1 MVETEQVPGR
11 GQQPAGGAATAGRY
25 EGRVVIVTGAASGIG
40 AAVAR
45 GLAAE
50 GARVACLDLDAAGA
64 EAVAAELP
72 DATSARCDVTD
83 LAEVE
88 RVCGEVVTTAGRL
101 DGLVNSAGGSRGE
114 AVPFLEL
121 DAATWHGMID
131 RNLTGAFHCGLVG
144 GRLLAAHGGGSIV
157 LISSQLSVVVRPGLA
172 HYGAAKGA
180 IGQLVRGMA
189 VDLAPHRIR
198 VNAVAPGP
206 TLTPGNEAWFT
217 RPEVEDEHARTIPLG
232 RVGEPDEMVGAVR
245 YLLDD
250 AASYTTGTTLFVDGG
265 YTIV

>member
-1 MVETEQVPGR
+1 MGERHQGR
-11 GQQPAGGAATAGRY
+11 S
-25 EGRVVIVTGAASGIG
+25 VIVTGAASGIG
-40 AAVAR
+40 AAIAR

-50 GARVACLDLDAAGA
+50 GAWVACLDLDAEGA
-64 EAVAAELP
+64 AAVADELP
-72 DATSARCDVTD
+72 EATAARCDVTD
-83 LAEVE
+83 LDEVE
-88 RVCGEVVTTAGRL
+88 QVFADVIQERGRL
-101 DGLVNSAGGSRGE
+101 DGLVHSAGGSRGE

-121 DAATWHGMID
+121 DRATWHGMID
-131 RNLTGAFHCGLVG
+131 RNLTGAFHCGLVAA
-144 GRLLAAHGGGSIV
+144 RHLAAGEGGSIV

-180 IGQLVRGMA
+180 IAQLVRGMA

-206 TLTPGNEAWFT
+206 TLTPGNRGWFT

-232 RVGEPDEMVGAVR
+232 RVGEPEEMVGAAS
-245 YLLDD
+245 YLLGDD
-250 AASYTTGTTLFVDGG
+250 ASYTTGTTVFVDGG